1 VLDLDRIYYGLT
13 QPLLLSEQSL
23 SGKVRRLQISQQGFE
38 DAVVWNPGPER
49 CAKLADMPADGWQQ
63 MLCVEAATIG
73 RPVQLP
79 PGESWVGRQSLTLV

>member
-1 VLDLDRIYYGLT
+1 
-13 QPLLLSEQSL
+13 
-23 SGKVRRLQISQQGFE
+23 
-38 DAVVWNPGPER
+38 
-49 CAKLADMPADGWQQ
+49 